1 MQWYENIDLNKDGE
15 LDAVELQRALATCNL
30 HFSLAVVAH
39 MIRCCD
45 RALMCAT
52 NLVSKGTA
60 NVSQNII

>member
-15 LDAVELQRALATCNL
+15 LDAVELQTALATCNL

-45 RALMCAT
+45 CALFAT
-52 NLVSKGTA
+52 NSVSEGKA
-60 NVSQNII
+60 NGSYII